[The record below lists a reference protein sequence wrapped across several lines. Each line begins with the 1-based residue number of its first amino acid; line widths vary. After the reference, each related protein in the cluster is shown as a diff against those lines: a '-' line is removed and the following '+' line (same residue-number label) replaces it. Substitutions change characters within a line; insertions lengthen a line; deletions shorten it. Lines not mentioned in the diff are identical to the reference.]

1 VGLNPGD
8 VLMVQGLGQEIIDPQ
23 TKIVLGRTRG
33 AVKAELMVSEID
45 EKFTIAK
52 VRSGTGI
59 QIGDMVRIK
68 K

>member
-1 VGLNPGD
+1 
-8 VLMVQGLGQEIIDPQ
+8 
-23 TKIVLGRTRG
+23 
-33 AVKAELMVSEID
+33 MVSEID